1 MQGVGVAYLGWW
13 DLAVPQIPKTV
24 TNPRPFF
31 IGVAKN
37 PANEKDTTKEN
48 S

>member
-1 MQGVGVAYLGWW
+1 MQRRGRGLFGVVGLSGSS
-13 DLAVPQIPKTV
+13 DSRIV

-37 PANEKDTTKEN
+37 LTNEKDNTKEN
-48 S
+48 L